1 MHQVGDLFEL
11 NVKLR
16 AKRFKRSLPCYSTRQ
31 YCCQVGAR
39 CLETSVWGAYHNVA
53 INLEGLTD
61 TAAKGK
67 LQAEMEE
74 AVRVAQDGLQMVLST
89 LTHRKQK

>member
-1 MHQVGDLFEL
+1 
-11 NVKLR
+11 
-16 AKRFKRSLPCYSTRQ
+16 
-31 YCCQVGAR
+31 
-39 CLETSVWGAYHNVA
+39 LETSVWGAYHNVV

-61 TAAKGK
+61 TAAKEK

-74 AVRVAQDGLQMVLST
+74 TVRVAQDGLQMVLST